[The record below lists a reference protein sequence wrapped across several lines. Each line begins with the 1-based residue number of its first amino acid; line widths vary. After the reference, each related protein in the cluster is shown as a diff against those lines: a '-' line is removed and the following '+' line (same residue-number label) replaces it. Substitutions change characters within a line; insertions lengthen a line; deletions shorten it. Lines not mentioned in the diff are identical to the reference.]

1 MRQLFYAAYS
11 FYLHQEDPKTLN
23 LKAFTAD
30 IYKRFSPYQPVKGG
44 AVYANFGHL
53 MGYSSMYYTYQWS
66 LVIAKDLWTRF
77 EAEGLMSPSVA
88 RDYADKV
95 LAPGGT
101 LPASQLAEGFLS
113 RPYNMEAYE
122 RWLKR

>member
-1 MRQLFYAAYS
+1 M
-11 FYLHQEDPKTLN
+11 
-23 LKAFTAD
+23 
-30 IYKRFSPYQPVKGG
+30 
-44 AVYANFGHL
+44 YANFGHL

-77 EAEGLMSPSVA
+77 EAEGLMSPKVA

-101 LPASQLAEGFLS
+101 APAAQLAEGFLG
-113 RPYNMEAYE
+113 RPYNMKAYE
-122 RWLKR
+122 AWLKR